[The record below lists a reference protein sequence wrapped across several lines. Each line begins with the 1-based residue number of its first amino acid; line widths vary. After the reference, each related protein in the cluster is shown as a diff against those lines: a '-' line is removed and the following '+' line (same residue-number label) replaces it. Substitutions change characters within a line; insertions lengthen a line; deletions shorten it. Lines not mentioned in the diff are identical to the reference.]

1 MKEQRY
7 NNDAEAAKLK
17 GELDNAMNNAG
28 IAAQMSTQ
36 AKNLDN
42 GLKNYLNDEYQRQ
55 IDDNKRK
62 ALEAKQ
68 RDLMEDQ
75 NMLDKDRLRNRNSK
89 RAQKDKNNA
98 YKADLDNVADYH
110 NYLKNQLA
118 KDEAQKEDEKYRL
131 GCQLENEKRD
141 KEKEDWFRK
150 FKKINDDMDKN
161 LKATLDKARPDMDR
175 QNAIDKKIKDDFDKY
190 GNKMFDD
197 KEKERELMKAQWQN
211 TLNENRRN
219 LNDKSKASQMAKEKD
234 KEELENKLREA
245 MAYNQGEQDNQR
257 KLEEQRHLYKEVLQ
271 NQMSLNALGKYNYGN
286 MTHEEKNINKADLKG
301 YKEGDMRTQHA
312 MIPGIKNV
320 NSVGSKPLMRGAM
333 NVMDFSDSPPQG
345 PKGRKGQIFYSPDP
359 RTQQSHVENF
369 GGTSGYQHPLPHQ
382 TGIVQ
387 SNILGGIK
395 KPGTPTSY
403 GAGQSMNRT
412 DFERYKQTSSMST
425 LPRGA
430 HTSRNTPSMMSTHNP
445 ITQPVD
451 TTTHNPNVFNQ
462 IPAQYRSVQY

>member
-1 MKEQRY
+1 
-7 NNDAEAAKLK
+7 
-17 GELDNAMNNAG
+17 
-28 IAAQMSTQ
+28 
-36 AKNLDN
+36 
-42 GLKNYLNDEYQRQ
+42 
-55 IDDNKRK
+55 
-62 ALEAKQ
+62 
-68 RDLMEDQ
+68 
-75 NMLDKDRLRNRNSK
+75 
-89 RAQKDKNNA
+89 
-98 YKADLDNVADYH
+98 
-110 NYLKNQLA
+110 
-118 KDEAQKEDEKYRL
+118 
-131 GCQLENEKRD
+131 
-141 KEKEDWFRK
+141 
-150 FKKINDDMDKN
+150 
-161 LKATLDKARPDMDR
+161 
-175 QNAIDKKIKDDFDKY
+175 
-190 GNKMFDD
+190 MFDD